1 MFTHSFLD
9 IWPWWD
15 VYVRVPASFSLGEHI
30 QNGCFSLHYIF
41 VLFRGRLLDRI
52 QLDRSQ
58 FWGTSVEE
66 LFSGVSYFESCQWD
80 TNLPISLH
88 RQQHLLPASFVNS
101 IMVTGMVAP
110 HPLLDL
116 HFAEDQDLWVLCVIS
131 TSPPLNLSPLEKYLS
146 MPVFLCFS
154 PLGSGL
160 VIFVVEL
167 WALFIYSGY

>member
-1 MFTHSFLD
+1 MLDYLSQVSSSNAILFLGD
-9 IWPWWD
+9 WRD
-15 VYVRVPASFSLGEHI
+15 SSVVESARKLGS
-30 QNGCFSLHYIF
+30 QQP
-41 VLFRGRLLDRI
+41 DRI
-52 QLDRSQ
+52 ELDCMP
-58 FWGTSVEE
+58 FWGTLSVEE

-80 TNLPISLH
+80 TNLPVSLH
-88 RQQHLLPASFVNS
+88 LQQHLLSASFVNS
-101 IMVTGMVAP
+101 IMVMGTVAP

-116 HFAEDQDLWVLCVIS
+116 HFAEDQDLWVSCVIS

-160 VIFVVEL
+160 VLFVVEL